1 MNFTRRYSRKHPRK
15 GRGTKKLNTEQREK
29 REYAREFKKLNKD
42 QIAIEK
48 KIVKLKI
55 KEDKLVD
62 KRDKDEVKIQKK
74 IEDVRSDLNTNID
87 LLYRVE
93 QDIEENKKYLSYS
106 GLALLK

>member
-1 MNFTRRYSRKHPRK
+1 MQENLKNFIKIRLPLK
-15 GRGTKKLNTEQREK
+15 
-29 REYAREFKKLNKD
+29 
-42 QIAIEK
+42 K

-74 IEDVRSDLNTNID
+74 IDDVRGDLNTNID
-87 LLYRVE
+87 LLYKVE

-106 GLALLK
+106 GLELLK